1 MRFKEILR
9 WNERSETWKLVVSLA
24 IVLLVT
30 LSGYTMFALAMGS
43 STPLVVVTS
52 GSMEQTLYRG
62 DLLAIQ
68 KRSANQ
74 IAIDDIIVFWADWYP
89 GTPIVHRVVAIY
101 ERENGR
107 RLFET
112 KGDNNYAEDEGNR
125 TIDDILGVVIFTIPL
140 VGHLSLFLQ
149 TNEGKVVTFAFFLLL
164 LVIPEIYER
173 TKKPDS
179 GDNSE

>member
-9 WNERSETWKLVVSLA
+9 WNERSEPWRLAVSLA
-24 IVLLVT
+24 IVLFVT
-30 LSGYTMFALAMGS
+30 LSGYTIFALAMGS

-68 KRSANQ
+68 KRSEDQ
-74 IAIDDIIVFWADWYP
+74 IAIDDIIVFRADWHP
-89 GTPIVHRVVAIY
+89 GTPIVHRAVAIY
-101 ERENGR
+101 EDENGG

-112 KGDNNYAEDEGNR
+112 KGDNNYAEDKGNR
-125 TIDDILGVVIFTIPL
+125 TIDDILGVVIFTILL

-149 TNEGKVVTFAFFLLL
+149 TDTSKIIAFAFLALLL
-164 LVIPEIYER
+164 TIPEIYER
-173 TKKPDS
+173 MKKRF
-179 GDNSE
+179 NR

>member
-1 MRFKEILR
+1 MQLRKILR
-9 WNERSETWKLVVSLA
+9 WNERSETWKMFVSLA
-24 IVLLVT
+24 IVVLVT

-68 KRSANQ
+68 KRPENQ
-74 IAIDDIIVFWADWYP
+74 IAIDDIIVFRADWHP
-89 GTPIVHRVVAIY
+89 ESPIVHRVVEIY
-101 ERENGR
+101 EDENNG

-149 TNEGKVVTFAFFLLL
+149 TDEGKIIALTFFVLLL
-164 LVIPEIYER
+164 TIPEIYER
-173 TKKPDS
+173 VKKPEPS
-179 GDNSE
+179 DNSV